1 MSCRAAGRS
10 PKPEGMIFPRPVR
23 AVVFDMDGLLINSEV
38 VIRDAMMATARD
50 MGVELPN
57 DVFVRMVG
65 LTYAASDAVAQA
77 HFGPDFPLAEFN
89 DEVWRRAQA
98 VFDAEDILKDGVIEI
113 LDWLEQAGVAR
124 AVATSSGHA
133 HVRRQLERS
142 GVYARMQTIVAR
154 GDYERGKPHPDP
166 FLVAAERLGVAPA
179 DCLALEDSHN
189 GVRAAHA
196 AGMMTVMV
204 PDLLEA
210 TEEMREKCLAI
221 ADTLHDVRA
230 ALEREPSPRPR
241 GGERA
246 G

>member
-1 MSCRAAGRS
+1 
-10 PKPEGMIFPRPVR
+10 MIFPRPVR

-50 MGVELPN
+50 MGAELPN
-57 DVFVRMVG
+57 AVFIRMVG

-77 HFGPDFPLAEFN
+77 HFGPAFPLAEFN
-89 DEVWRRAQA
+89 AEVWRRAQA
-98 VFDAEDILKDGVIEI
+98 VFGAEDILKDGVREI
-113 LDWLEQAGVAR
+113 VDHLEAESIPR
-124 AVATSSGHA
+124 AVATSSSHDT
-133 HVRRQLERS
+133 VRRHLAPS
-142 GVYARMQTIVAR
+142 GIYARFQAIVAR

-166 FLVAAERLGVAPA
+166 FLLAAEGLGVAPA

-210 TEEMREKCLAI
+210 TEEMRTLCLAI

-230 ALEREPSPRPR
+230 ALER
-241 GGERA
+241 A
-246 G
+246 

>member
-1 MSCRAAGRS
+1 
-10 PKPEGMIFPRPVR
+10 MIFPRPVR

-50 MGVELPN
+50 MGAQLPN

-77 HFGPDFPLAEFN
+77 HFGPAFPLADFN
-89 DEVWRRAQA
+89 AEVWRRAQA
-98 VFDAEDILKDGVIEI
+98 VFDAEDILKDGVTEI
-113 LDWLEQAGVAR
+113 LDWLERAGVAR
-124 AVATSSGHA
+124 GVATSSGHE

-166 FLVAAERLGVAPA
+166 YLVAAERLGAAPA

-204 PDLLEA
+204 PDLLEP
-210 TEEMREKCLAI
+210 TEEMRALCLAI
-221 ADTLHDVRA
+221 ADTLHDVRK
-230 ALEREPSPRPR
+230 ALEAAAR
-241 GGERA
+241 
-246 G
+246 

>member
-1 MSCRAAGRS
+1 
-10 PKPEGMIFPRPVR
+10 MIFPRPVR

-57 DVFVRMVG
+57 AVFIRMVG

-77 HFGPDFPLAEFN
+77 HFGPDFPLADFN
-89 DEVWRRAQA
+89 AEVWRRAQA
-98 VFDAEDILKDGVIEI
+98 VFGAEDILKDGVREI
-113 LDWLEQAGVAR
+113 VDHLEAESIPR
-124 AVATSSGHA
+124 AVATSSSHDT
-133 HVRRQLERS
+133 VRRHLAPS
-142 GVYARMQTIVAR
+142 GIYARFQAIVAR
-154 GDYERGKPHPDP
+154 GDYDRGKPHPDP
-166 FLVAAERLGVAPA
+166 FLVAAERLGVPPN

-210 TEEMREKCLAI
+210 TEEMRTLCLAI
-221 ADTLHDVRA
+221 ADTLHDVREALA
-230 ALEREPSPRPR
+230 ASAE
-241 GGERA
+241 
-246 G
+246 

>member
-1 MSCRAAGRS
+1 
-10 PKPEGMIFPRPVR
+10 MIFPRPVR

-38 VIRDAMMATARD
+38 VIRDAMMATAHD
-50 MGVELPN
+50 MGAELPN
-57 DVFVRMVG
+57 DVFIRMVG

-77 HFGPDFPLAEFN
+77 HFGPAFPLGDFN
-89 DEVWRRAQA
+89 AEVWRRAQA
-98 VFDAEDILKDGVIEI
+98 VFDAEDILKDGVTEI
-113 LDWLEQAGVAR
+113 LDWLERAGVAR
-124 AVATSSGHA
+124 GVATSSGHE

-166 FLVAAERLGVAPA
+166 FLVAATRLGVAPA

-204 PDLLEA
+204 PDLLEP

-221 ADTLHDVRA
+221 ADTLHDVRE
-230 ALEREPSPRPR
+230 ALEAAAR
-241 GGERA
+241 
-246 G
+246 

>member
-1 MSCRAAGRS
+1 
-10 PKPEGMIFPRPVR
+10 MIFPRPVR

-38 VIRDAMMATARD
+38 VIRDALTATARD
-50 MGVELPN
+50 MGAELPN
-57 DVFVRMVG
+57 DVFTRMVG

-77 HFGPDFPLAEFN
+77 HFGPDFPLGDFN
-89 DEVWRRAQA
+89 AEVWRRAQA
-98 VFDAEDILKDGVIEI
+98 VFEVEDILKDGVTEI
-113 LDWLEQAGVAR
+113 VDHLQAEGIPR
-124 AVATSSGHA
+124 AIATSSSHDT
-133 HVRRQLERS
+133 VRRHLAPS
-142 GVYARMQTIVAR
+142 GIYARFQTIVAR

-166 FLVAAERLGVAPA
+166 FLVAAERLGIPPA

-210 TEEMREKCLAI
+210 TEEMRTLCLAI
-221 ADTLHDVRA
+221 ADTLHDVRE
-230 ALEREPSPRPR
+230 ALEQ
-241 GGERA
+241 A